1 MSDGETWTQATPAA
15 GWTGR
20 NNFKSVVLDDKI
32 WVMGGYDGQN
42 RNDVWYSTGVTGVT
56 EARKAR
62 GLVHAPTTLVA
73 RSGNYSCSSRTELY
87 DSDGKLA
94 AVLQVGQNGLN
105 VSPGVYFAVS
115 KQGGTSSRLIV
126 TP

>member
-1 MSDGETWTQATPAA
+1 
-15 GWTGR
+15 
-20 NNFKSVVLDDKI
+20 
-32 WVMGGYDGQN
+32 MGGYDGQN

-115 KQGGTSSRLIV
+115 KQGRYVVPVDSDAVANTRTRSPAPAG
-126 TP
+126 